1 MQRGDPEPTTLSEGE
16 RRILATIEAELDL
29 RDPGFAA
36 RYRRRLEVGGARL
49 TLFAIGAIVTGG
61 VLMVATF
68 STSLLLGAAGAALMG
83 LGAAAGA
90 PRAEVTARR
99 LGGSFG
105 RWMEPNGGGRGPGL
119 RDDAP

>member
-1 MQRGDPEPTTLSEGE
+1 MQREPQPTTLSEGE

-49 TLFAIGAIVTGG
+49 TLFAIGAIVAGG

-68 STSLLLGAAGAALMG
+68 ATSLLLGAAGAALMG

-99 LGGSFG
+99 LRGSFG
-105 RWMEPNGGGRGPGL
+105 RWMEPTGGGRGP
-119 RDDAP
+119 RAPG